1 MFINVGYNNILE
13 QESYFSV
20 TLVISLLFGIKQ
32 VQTSFFHGED
42 SSPSWK
48 LCLVLYKSKSFPYAS
63 CILAAILTAILQNW
77 LVSTQPRSQVH
88 SPTRLSWERSWF
100 RTIYTCCVCHYS
112 VLNANFKRVGSVTER
127 KRILLHFE
135 RLKVLRFRKRKGNPT
150 VTQWG
155 EGTVHDSWIP
165 TNMQRLISFLSV
177 FIFLLFP
184 MMRNQWAYIL
194 ASRHPSFR
202 NFKDSMGQI
211 FKRRL
216 ASV

>member
-1 MFINVGYNNILE
+1 MLTLAQIDVYKRTLHQHSWAGILF
-13 QESYFSV
+13 QRDSGDKPTFWHYS
-20 TLVISLLFGIKQ
+20 IKQ
-32 VQTSFFHGED
+32 VQISFFHGED

-48 LCLVLYKSKSFPYAS
+48 LCLVLYKSKSFPWA
-63 CILAAILTAILQNW
+63 IRFLA
-77 LVSTQPRSQVH
+77 VSTQPRSQVL

-112 VLNANFKRVGSVTER
+112 VSNANFKRVRSVTEK

-155 EGTVHDSWIP
+155 EGTVHDCWIP

-177 FIFLLFP
+177 FICLLFP
-184 MMRNQWAYIL
+184 MMRNQWAYIP

-202 NFKDSMGQI
+202 YFKDGMGQI

-216 ASV
+216 VSV